1 MCYTLEALIYIYER
15 RKKVGKKFKLGL
27 IPKIIIAIILGV
39 IVGKYLPEVVVRIA
53 VTFSS
58 IFGSFLNFII
68 PLMIIGFVTK
78 GIADLGEGA
87 GKLLGVTVLIAY
99 TSTLIGGSLSYGM
112 ANAIFPKFLNAD
124 LIKNIQEA
132 GEITVDPFFEVPIT
146 PFFDV
151 TSAIIFAFMLG
162 ISVSWLRKTGKG
174 KYTYSIISD
183 FNLIITKVLEVAIVP
198 LLPFYIFGNFSKMSY
213 TGSVEAVLSIFW
225 KIFLCI
231 IALHLL
237 YVSVMFIISGSYTG
251 KNPLKL
257 IKNQIRGYLTA
268 VGTQS
273 SVATIPVNLEC
284 SDSNGVSKDIAD
296 FVIPLGATVHMPGS
310 MITIT
315 ACTFTILTMYGMDH
329 SYLLI
334 LKFIS
339 ILGIAMVAAPGAP
352 GGAVMSALPFL
363 PVVGIATD
371 SPMAS
376 LLITLYLTQ
385 DSFGTA
391 ANISGDNAIAVAV
404 DKIYNKVI
412 MKNKDWQPA
421 PIKE

>member
-1 MCYTLEALIYIYER
+1 MSKSE
-15 RKKVGKKFKLGL
+15 KKKLGL
-27 IPKIIIAIILGV
+27 IPKLLIAIALGTLA
-39 IVGKYLPEVVVRIA
+39 GLYLPEWFVRIA

-58 IFGSFLNFII
+58 IFGAFLNFVI
-68 PLMIIGFVTK
+68 PLMIIAFVTK

-87 GKLLGVTVLIAY
+87 GRLLAVTVLIAY
-99 TSTLIGGSLSYGM
+99 TSTIVGGSLSYLM
-112 ANAIFPKFLNAD
+112 SSNIFPAFISQDQVAK
-124 LIKNIQEA
+124 IQA
-132 GEITVDPFFEVPIT
+132 SSEIEVN

-151 TSAIIFAFMLG
+151 TSAIIFAFMMG
-162 ISVSWLRKTGKG
+162 ISISWLRKHGKG
-174 KYTYSIISD
+174 EYSYGLIGE
-183 FNLIITKVLEVAIVP
+183 FNEIITKVLSTAIVP
-198 LLPFYIFGNFSKMSY
+198 LLPFFIFGNFSKMAF
-213 TGSVEAVLSIFW
+213 TGSVFAVLSIFW
-225 KIFLCI
+225 KIFLCV

-237 YVSVMFIISGSYTG
+237 YISALFIINGLYTK
-251 KNPLKL
+251 KNPLVL
-257 IKNQIRGYLTA
+257 IKNQIKGYLTA

-284 SDSNGVSKDIAD
+284 AKSNSVSKGIRD

-329 SYLLI
+329 SYLLM
-334 LKFIS
+334 LRYMA

-363 PVVGIATD
+363 PVVGIP
-371 SPMAS
+371 SEGELAS

-391 ANISGDNAIAVAV
+391 ANISGDTAISIGI
-404 DKIYNKVI
+404 DKIFNKHIV
-412 MKNKDWQPA
+412 KNDDYKDGFNDEIINA
-421 PIKE
+421 EEI

>member
-1 MCYTLEALIYIYER
+1 MD
-15 RKKVGKKFKLGL
+15 KKFKLGL
-27 IPKIIIAIILGV
+27 IPKIIIAIALGV
-39 IVGKYLPEVVVRIA
+39 IVGKYCPEVVVRIA

-87 GKLLGVTVLIAY
+87 GKLLGVTVLISY
-99 TSTLIGGSLSYGM
+99 LSTIIGGSLSYGM

-124 LIKNIQEA
+124 LINNIQEA
-132 GEITVDPFFEVPIT
+132 SEIVVDPFFEVPIT

-162 ISVSWLRKTGKG
+162 ISISWLRSHGKG
-174 KYTYSIISD
+174 KYTYEIIGD

-198 LLPFYIFGNFSKMSY
+198 LLPFYIFGNFSKMSF

-231 IALHLL
+231 IALHLI

-251 KNPLKL
+251 KNPGKL

-284 SDSNGVSKDIAD
+284 ADSNGVSKDIAD

-334 LKFIS
+334 LKFVS

-404 DKIYNKVI
+404 DKIYNRKI
-412 MKNKDWQPA
+412 MKNKDWKPS

>member
-1 MCYTLEALIYIYER
+1 M
-15 RKKVGKKFKLGL
+15 GKKFKLGL

-99 TSTLIGGSLSYGM
+99 SSTIIGGSLSYGM